1 MLLSEFESKQ
11 LLISGRVPTPEGR
24 LVRAADEIDWDTL
37 PYPVAVKAQVSGGGR
52 GKLGGV
58 VRAVDGNAARQAAE
72 RLLSTG
78 FAGRRPEAVLV
89 EPWLAS
95 ERELYLSVTVDANGD
110 GYSVL
115 YAPRGGV
122 DVEAGPPPIR
132 YAVGPADR
140 FRAYQLRSLLA
151 EVESDSRLRER
162 LIALAREIVRLAAT
176 QDCLTVE
183 INPLVL
189 TTEGELIA
197 VDGKVVLDEAAAFRS
212 ARIAAAVEQQ
222 QAREEA
228 SVRRCLEARLMLVRL
243 EGNVGLISGGAG
255 MTMAVMDLIAASGGT
270 PACFLDCS
278 ANPTPEGYRL
288 AFGML
293 DADPQV
299 KVILVSIFGGATHMA
314 RVGKTMCA
322 LVEER
327 DGAKPVVFRL
337 AGTHEDQVEPIFN
350 EAGLHNHASLEEAV
364 REAVQMVGGAS

>member
-24 LVRAADEIDWDTL
+24 LVRAADEIDWNTL
-37 PYPVAVKAQVSGGGR
+37 PYPVAVKVQVSGGGR

-58 VRAVDGNAARQAAE
+58 VRAMDGNAARQATE

-78 FAGRRPEAVLV
+78 FAGKRPEAVLV
-89 EPWLAS
+89 ERWLSS
-95 ERELYLSVTVDANGD
+95 ERELYLSVTVDANGE

-122 DVEAGPPPIR
+122 DVEAGPPPVR

-140 FRAYQLRSLLA
+140 FRAYRLRSLLA
-151 EVESDSRLRER
+151 EVEPDSHLRES
-162 LIALAREIVRLAAT
+162 LVALARVLIRLAAT

-189 TTEGELIA
+189 TPEGELIA
-197 VDGKVVLDEAAAFRS
+197 VDGKIVLDESAAFRS
-212 ARIAAAVEQQ
+212 ARIADAVEKEQE
-222 QAREEA
+222 REDA
-228 SVRRCLEARLMLVRL
+228 LVRRCLEARLMLVRL

-255 MTMAVMDLIAASGGT
+255 MTMAVMDLIAATGGT

-288 AFGML
+288 AFEML
-293 DADPQV
+293 DADPRV

-314 RVGKTMCA
+314 RVGRTMCT

-327 DGAKPVVFRL
+327 EEGQPVVFRL
-337 AGTHEDQVEPIFN
+337 AGTHEDQIEAIFR
-350 EAGLHNHASLEEAV
+350 EVGLHNHVSLEEAV
-364 REAVQMVGGAS
+364 REAVGMAGGAS